1 MSLQRPL
8 HSPPKA
14 EHSLFVP
21 QKELNPSPPRETQSQ
36 KPKAIPGYRGF
47 IRGAQHY
54 YGLTDGEVS
63 RRAPSH
69 NFAPT
74 PAGNPHEEA
83 GPRVAT
89 ESLDSAAPARVLG
102 YSGHIPGRVTRY
114 AETFG
119 RTVENSFAEHRKSA
133 SPSKHR
139 IVSTSTTEMP
149 SGTNTIVLDKD
160 EVRFREARAL
170 GKTLALRHELEAS
183 PGYTGCIRGAQHF
196 FGSTFARVQKEAKT
210 IYPQKGI
217 LSGTDTERSPRDR
230 INGYT
235 GHLPGEKSAYGSTFG
250 RTCGDCLDEF
260 QASVS
265 KTAAAGYRILPLAEF
280 SAATPIKRE

>member
-21 QKELNPSPPRETQSQ
+21 QKEQNPSPPRETQSQ

-47 IRGAQHY
+47 IRGSQHY

-83 GPRVAT
+83 GPRVT
-89 ESLDSAAPARVLG
+89 VESLDHAAPARVLG
-102 YSGHIPGRVTRY
+102 YSGHIPGRVNRY

-119 RTVENSFAEHRKSA
+119 KTAEASFAEHRRTA

-217 LSGTDTERSPRDR
+217 LSGTDTERIPRDR

-265 KTAAAGYRILPLAEF
+265 KTAAAGYRILPLADF
-280 SAATPIKRE
+280 SVASPIKRE

>member
-14 EHSLFVP
+14 EHNLFVP
-21 QKELNPSPPRETQSQ
+21 DKEQHPSPPRETQSQ

-47 IRGAQHY
+47 IRGSQHY

-133 SPSKHR
+133 SP
-139 IVSTSTTEMP
+139 
-149 SGTNTIVLDKD
+149 
-160 EVRFREARAL
+160 
-170 GKTLALRHELEAS
+170 
-183 PGYTGCIRGAQHF
+183 
-196 FGSTFARVQKEAKT
+196 
-210 IYPQKGI
+210 
-217 LSGTDTERSPRDR
+217 
-230 INGYT
+230 
-235 GHLPGEKSAYGSTFG
+235 
-250 RTCGDCLDEF
+250 
-260 QASVS
+260 
-265 KTAAAGYRILPLAEF
+265 
-280 SAATPIKRE
+280 